1 MPNPKSIFD
10 LPIAEMLRADVL
22 SERCPSRLILNHM
35 TSRWGLLAL
44 LVLDTG
50 MHRFS
55 ALRRKIG
62 GVSERML
69 AQSLQQ
75 LEADGLVLRRALDV
89 VPPHVEYTLTP
100 LGREGAARVRELTQW
115 VEGNLS
121 QLLTKAA

>member
-10 LPIAEMLRADVL
+10 LPMADMLRADVL
-22 SERCPSRLILNHM
+22 SERCPSRVILNHM

>member
-1 MPNPKSIFD
+1 MGNPKSIFD
-10 LPIAEMLRADVL
+10 LPMTGMPGADVL
-22 SERCPSRLILNHM
+22 SEKCPSRVILNHM

-75 LEADGLVLRRALDV
+75 LEADGLVFRHALDV

-100 LGREGAARVRELTQW
+100 LGREGAARVRELTRW
-115 VEGNLS
+115 VERNL
-121 QLLTKAA
+121 QGLLTKAA

>member
-10 LPIAEMLRADVL
+10 LPMTDMPSADVL
-22 SERCPSRLILNHM
+22 SEKCPSRVILNHM

-75 LEADGLVLRRALDV
+75 LEADGLVLRHALDV

-100 LGREGAARVRELTQW
+100 LGREGAARVRDLTRW
-115 VEGNLS
+115 VEGNL
-121 QLLTKAA
+121 QGLLAKAA